1 MENYKEKLFQLL
13 EQHLKDKE
21 QADIKKIC
29 VMIEDKY
36 ITDLN
41 EHYKSIYSLFQDS
54 NYSYMEFKLNL
65 SKRILLLQYRN
76 AIVMRQRAWEG
87 EEEKRFQESL
97 NRVEE
102 QIQKSFK
109 ELSETEQIALAF
121 SIAEKTL
128 KFKMQM
134 FVIDEKI
141 AVLSDKISIMSIGT
155 QPIKQID
162 LLCQVTKEKIASKT
176 VIDLLQ
182 KEFFEYIQ
190 IRRFQFG
197 GDKNELKKEIKQLKI
212 EKKHQVSLAI
222 RSVVESLVSKGIL
235 TQIAPK
241 DNSYKIMNANGECIE
256 LPNTMAIKV
265 YDIVKALGFDTSF
278 KRHKK
283 LANTTYE
290 KDYQTPD
297 LDEEKKDYV
306 KDRLKRSAE
315 LNINTEEKEFFFDYH
330 GHIL

>member
-29 VMIEDKY
+29 VMIEDKC

-128 KFKMQM
+128 KFKMR
-134 FVIDEKI
+134 IYNR
-141 AVLSDKISIMSIGT
+141 
-155 QPIKQID
+155 
-162 LLCQVTKEKIASKT
+162 LL
-176 VIDLLQ
+176 
-182 KEFFEYIQ
+182 
-190 IRRFQFG
+190 
-197 GDKNELKKEIKQLKI
+197 
-212 EKKHQVSLAI
+212 
-222 RSVVESLVSKGIL
+222 
-235 TQIAPK
+235 
-241 DNSYKIMNANGECIE
+241 
-256 LPNTMAIKV
+256 
-265 YDIVKALGFDTSF
+265 
-278 KRHKK
+278 
-283 LANTTYE
+283 
-290 KDYQTPD
+290 
-297 LDEEKKDYV
+297 
-306 KDRLKRSAE
+306 
-315 LNINTEEKEFFFDYH
+315 LNILYVINQKY
-330 GHIL
+330 GLNL